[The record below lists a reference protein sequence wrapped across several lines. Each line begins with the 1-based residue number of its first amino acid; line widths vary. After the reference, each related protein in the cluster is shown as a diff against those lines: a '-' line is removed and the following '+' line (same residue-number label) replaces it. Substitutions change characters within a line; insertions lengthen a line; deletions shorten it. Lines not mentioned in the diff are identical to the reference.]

1 MERQLVEMKSY
12 VGKWI
17 RDTVAELHRTPF
29 YPDGELTDEMIAI
42 RDVLDSLS
50 TVHVL
55 LRKLES
61 NDRGAVGS

>member
-1 MERQLVEMKSY
+1 MERQLVEMQNY

-17 RDTVAELHRTPF
+17 RETVAELHRTPF
-29 YPDGELTDEMIAI
+29 YPDGELTIEMIAI

-55 LRKLES
+55 FRKLES
-61 NDRGAVGS
+61 NYRVALGS